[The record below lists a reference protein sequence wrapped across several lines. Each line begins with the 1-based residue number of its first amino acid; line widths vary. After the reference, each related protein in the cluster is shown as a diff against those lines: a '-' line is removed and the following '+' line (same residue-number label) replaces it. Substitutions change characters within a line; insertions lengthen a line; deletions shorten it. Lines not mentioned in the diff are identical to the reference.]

1 MTDDSRTGALPDHNA
16 WPAFTIAWDDNLPG
30 PTDVSYLLE
39 KPAGA
44 TGFIRVVDGHLATGD
59 GKRWRIWG
67 QHFEHSMSL
76 PPMDLAPIIARRLG
90 KFGINCLRLHF
101 LDSSWPNGILMRNT
115 TSTRA
120 LDPEAMARF
129 DWFVACCKREGVY
142 LDLNLHVGRVF
153 SDLDGVQQAATVG
166 WGKPIN
172 YFDEWLISLQK
183 EYARQVLEH
192 VNPFT
197 GNRYAEEPA
206 IALIEITNENG
217 LIEQWFR
224 DLLRGE
230 NTARRTNWGDIPPAY
245 AKKLD
250 ALWNAWLA
258 RKYPD
263 RLALSAAWDGDLRD
277 HEDVTRGSVRR
288 LRRDEFDATAA
299 ARFRDEVSFY
309 SSIERQFFGEM
320 KSFLRGELGARQL
333 ILGTSDHHPAWSG
346 LPLAA
351 ANTTLDLTD
360 SHSYWQHPT
369 YANAQGPGV
378 PPYSYVGNQAM
389 VDDPDHSSVAHLSRA
404 AVEGYPH
411 ICSEVNEP
419 CPNDS
424 AAEFIPIIAA
434 YARFQ
439 DWDGVIFYNYG
450 MWNGPYWREDAWS
463 RQELAYWF
471 DFANH
476 PVKMAQTALGALTFL
491 RGDVAAAHETV
502 ARCLPRERVLESVRE
517 PGTRERHPYWQ
528 PGLPGRLALVHR
540 TRIADLD
547 AAALSPAEGEVALP
561 GERIVSD
568 TGELTWE
575 NVPDDGRVLIDAPR
589 QQAIIGRVGRRAT
602 RNLILDVTSAF
613 AAVQLASLDDR
624 EISHADRLLLVIGT
638 RATNT
643 DFAWADDQRHGVA
656 SWGHAPTRIEPLA
669 AKLALRNLEGATGVR
684 LCPLD
689 GHGQPVGES
698 YQFAAEG
705 DVFTIRLPVATAAP
719 WYLIEVM
726 RF

>member
-1 MTDDSRTGALPDHNA
+1 MTDDSRTGALPDDNA

-309 SSIERQFFGEM
+309 SSIERQFFREM

-333 ILGTSDHHPAWSG
+333 ILGTSDHRPAWSG

-389 VDDPDHSSVAHLSRA
+389 VDDPDHCCLRALSGLGRGHRLQLRDVEWSLLARRCVVEARAGLLVRLREPSGEDGSNRAGRSDVLAGRRRGCSRNRSAVFAAGAGARKRSRA
-404 AVEGYPH
+404 GHPR
-411 ICSEVNEP
+411 
-419 CPNDS
+419 
-424 AAEFIPIIAA
+424 AA
-434 YARFQ
+434 
-439 DWDGVIFYNYG
+439 
-450 MWNGPYWREDAWS
+450 
-463 RQELAYWF
+463 
-471 DFANH
+471 
-476 PVKMAQTALGALTFL
+476 
-491 RGDVAAAHETV
+491 
-502 ARCLPRERVLESVRE
+502 SV
-517 PGTRERHPYWQ
+517 
-528 PGLPGRLALVHR
+528 
-540 TRIADLD
+540 
-547 AAALSPAEGEVALP
+547 
-561 GERIVSD
+561 
-568 TGELTWE
+568 
-575 NVPDDGRVLIDAPR
+575 
-589 QQAIIGRVGRRAT
+589 
-602 RNLILDVTSAF
+602 
-613 AAVQLASLDDR
+613 
-624 EISHADRLLLVIGT
+624 
-638 RATNT
+638 
-643 DFAWADDQRHGVA
+643 
-656 SWGHAPTRIEPLA
+656 LA
-669 AKLALRNLEGATGVR
+669 AGTAGAAGS
-684 LCPLD
+684 
-689 GHGQPVGES
+689 G
-698 YQFAAEG
+698 
-705 DVFTIRLPVATAAP
+705 AP
-719 WYLIEVM
+719 HPDC
-726 RF
+726 RP